1 MARRDRDSAPNAS
14 SAPAADGATGEELKA
29 RVGQGHARSLCAVT
43 LVLAPLSLLLPFAS
57 AGLWEPNEVEAAE
70 LARRIAIHLL
80 GAPELSVPG
89 AINEV
94 PIRRELGRG
103 ELPFTSIALGFKL
116 FGLSDWAAR
125 LPIVAWASLGVL
137 STFALVARLADVR
150 AACFSTLVLCAT
162 PLYVVQAHSLAGDS
176 VTMASFALAL
186 AGTGVALLDA
196 RSKPWQRLSWLAG
209 GVIGLVA
216 GFWCRGL
223 LLGVGVPLAAVSL
236 ARLACRKRFNESG
249 ADRWLVSGGL
259 ALVTAL
265 VLALGLGALF
275 GRTSPESYSILVG
288 SSRALRDVPFTH
300 DSVVHAIAHALF
312 PVSAL
317 LPFAFAYLLSPAL
330 DRSAR
335 SGEHGLRQL
344 VAASLV
350 AGFFAHAALAPMT
363 GILPF
368 AATPACSIA
377 VGLMFADL
385 TRRRRSSRVVAMG
398 AVALLIVV
406 FFDFRA
412 RPESAFAALSVTASP
427 FPASLQH
434 LHQSVWLVGT
444 LAVLGTFFFA
454 FQEATRWRRSAVPS
468 WAKLGDFRVYL
479 ASLRAAYNGNLWFGL
494 VALWLLLVT
503 WCGALVI
510 GERVLSLSVFR
521 GWWSLARTAVLH
533 AWWVLPAMVLF
544 LPLAMFSTRDAVRWL
559 DRSSS
564 HGSGFRVS
572 LSRTGLATL
581 GVAAAGLLLGFFYY
595 PRLASEFSPK
605 RVFDAYRA
613 RAHAGEPL
621 GLLGVSSS
629 VAAYYTHESPEW
641 LATPLEA
648 ARWLGVEGQRRFLLV
663 RSSDLPE
670 LNALY
675 RRASRSGLNLPVLG
689 AGPSEML
696 LASNRLGGETNR
708 NPFEGMVQSRAPRV
722 AHPIDANLAGRL
734 EVVGWQIRTEAGALA
749 PVLLP
754 GRRFRLEL
762 VYRVVGSFVDEWDT
776 FVHIDGRGRRFNAD
790 HETLQGR
797 YPMRWWNK
805 GDIVVDE
812 HMMTLDPN
820 FTPGIYRLYFGMYR
834 GQRRLP
840 VKRGRHDDD
849 RVEAGA
855 IQIR

>member
-1 MARRDRDSAPNAS
+1 M
-14 SAPAADGATGEELKA
+14 
-29 RVGQGHARSLCAVT
+29 T
-43 LVLAPLSLLLPFAS
+43 LVIAPLSLLAPFAS
-57 AGLWEPNEVEAAE
+57 AGLWEPPEVEAAE

-125 LPIVAWASLGVL
+125 LPIAAWASLGAL

-150 AACFSTLVLCAT
+150 AACLSTLVLCAT
-162 PLYVVQAHSLAGDS
+162 PLYVVHARSLAGDS
-176 VTMASFALAL
+176 VTMAAFALAL

-196 RSKPWQRLSWLAG
+196 RLKPWQRLSWLVG
-209 GVIGLVA
+209 GVTGLVA

-236 ARLACRKRFNESG
+236 AHLACRNRLHGSG
-249 ADRWLVSGGL
+249 AGRWLVSGGL
-259 ALVTAL
+259 ALSTLL
-265 VLALGLGALF
+265 VLALGLGTLF
-275 GRTSPESYSILVG
+275 VQTSRDTYSILVG
-288 SSRALRDVPFTH
+288 SSRALGDVPLTH
-300 DSVVHAIAHALF
+300 DGVVHAIGHALF

-317 LPFAFAYLLSPAL
+317 LPFAFAYLLSPAPE
-330 DRSAR
+330 RNAR
-335 SGEHGLRQL
+335 HGDHGLRQL

-350 AGFFAHAALAPMT
+350 AGFFAHAALAPVT
-363 GILPF
+363 GMLPF
-368 AATPACSIA
+368 SATPACAIA

-385 TRRRRSSRVVAMG
+385 TRRRLASRVVAMG
-398 AVALLIVV
+398 SVALLVVV
-406 FFDFRA
+406 FFDFRV
-412 RPESAFAALSVTASP
+412 RPESALAALAVGASP
-427 FPASLQH
+427 LPAPLEDI
-434 LHQSVWLVGT
+434 HQRVWSMGT

-454 FQEATRWRRSAVPS
+454 AQEATRWHQRGVP
-468 WAKLGDFRVYL
+468 ALGALADFRLYL
-479 ASLRAAYNGNLWFGL
+479 ASLRSAYGGNLWFAL

-503 WCGALVI
+503 WCGALLI

-533 AWWVLPAMVLF
+533 AWWVLPLMVLF
-544 LPLAMFSTRDAVRWL
+544 VPLAVFCVRDGVRWL
-559 DRSSS
+559 DRRTPSESRL
-564 HGSGFRVS
+564 RVS

-581 GVAAAGLLLGFFYY
+581 GVVAAGLLLGLVYY

-605 RVFDAYRA
+605 RVFEAYRA
-613 RAHAGEPL
+613 RARTGEPL

-629 VAAYYTHESPEW
+629 VAAYYTRESPEW

-648 ARWLGVEGQRRFLLV
+648 ARWLEAEAQRRFLLV
-663 RSSDLPE
+663 RASDLPE

-675 RRASRSGLNLPVLG
+675 RRTSNSGLNLPVLG

-708 NPFEGMVQSRAPRV
+708 NPFEGLVQSRAPRV

-749 PVLLP
+749 PALLP
-754 GRRFRLEL
+754 G
-762 VYRVVGSFVDEWDT
+762 
-776 FVHIDGRGRRFNAD
+776 
-790 HETLQGR
+790 
-797 YPMRWWNK
+797 
-805 GDIVVDE
+805 
-812 HMMTLDPN
+812 
-820 FTPGIYRLYFGMYR
+820 
-834 GQRRLP
+834 
-840 VKRGRHDDD
+840 
-849 RVEAGA
+849 
-855 IQIR
+855 